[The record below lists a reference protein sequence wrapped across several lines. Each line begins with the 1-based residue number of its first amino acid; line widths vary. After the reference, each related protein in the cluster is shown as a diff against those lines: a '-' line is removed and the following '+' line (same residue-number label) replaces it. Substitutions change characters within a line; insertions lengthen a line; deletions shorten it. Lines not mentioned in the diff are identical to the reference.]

1 MRHKPRI
8 AFAVLAVFAALLC
21 FAACGKNDPPDS
33 PDTNPVLLIPD
44 GSRSDVLSAVTLPKP
59 SDFDSST
66 PWVQVNGNIP
76 FFTDEEKAGTEAFE
90 TYSELDSLGRC
101 GVAYANVCQELMPE
115 NNREELKL
123 GSVKPSGWHNTK
135 YKDVIN
141 GDHLYY
147 RCHLIGFFLTGETD
161 NKKNL
166 ITGTQYLDKQGM
178 MEKENEVA
186 EYVLDTGNHVLY
198 RVTPVYTGDNLLA
211 NGVLM
216 EAYSVEDEGQGVQF
230 CVFAFN
236 AQPRIKIN
244 YANGDSS
251 LAEGAEDGT
260 DEMTFILNTYTGEF
274 HRPDCPSAGSV
285 DSPDRRKV
293 TMSRENVLASGYKP
307 CGVCDP

>member
-1 MRHKPRI
+1 MRHRLHI

-59 SDFDSST
+59 SDFDGST

-76 FFTDEEKAGTEAFE
+76 FFTDEEKASTEAFE

-101 GVAYANVCQELMPE
+101 GVAYANICQELMPE

-123 GSVKPSGWHNTK
+123 GSVKPSGWHNVK
-135 YKDVIN
+135 YKGVVN
-141 GDHLYY
+141 GDNLYY

-161 NKKNL
+161 NKQNL

-230 CVFAFN
+230 CIFAFN

-244 YANGDSS
+244 YVNGDSS

-274 HRPDCPSAGSV
+274 HHPDCPSAGSV

-293 TMSRENVLASGYKP
+293 TMSRDNVLASGYKP

>member
-8 AFAVLAVFAALLC
+8 TIAVLAVLAALLC

-44 GSRSDVLSAVTLPKP
+44 GSRGDVLSAVTLPKP
-59 SDFDSST
+59 SDFDGST

-76 FFTDEEKAGTEAFE
+76 FFTDEEKTSTEAFE

-101 GVAYANVCQELMPE
+101 GVAYANVCRELMPE